1 MDCLS
6 LYGIEER
13 GKGVLLTY
21 FWSTDALNMV
31 PASDEQRK
39 NCALLDLKRL
49 YPNVDIEKNL
59 QESIRVLIGQL
70 SGHWVLQTFYLGNSQ
85 TFFHISYSLKEI
97 FTLLVSI
104 LAHDMGG

>member
-49 YPNVDIEKNL
+49 YPKVKIEEEFTGKYQSVNWAAEWSLGVADFLPGQFNSLFPYLL
-59 QESIRVLIGQL
+59 QPE
-70 SGHWVLQTFYLGNSQ
+70 GNIY
-85 TFFHISYSLKEI
+85 FAGEHIS
-97 FTLLVSI
+97 T
-104 LAHDMGG
+104 